1 MSMQTLKVLKGKV
14 LDSRVPLHRHRLHF
28 DALYL
33 NVWHH
38 SLALTV
44 EKGKLSCL
52 THSVQVQWPW
62 MLHPTPSSPSAP
74 PIKWLMSGEF
84 KECWFKDS
92 IGSHLRYSLSG
103 ILLRPFSPGSVAAT
117 AQRREGEA
125 ALETLRY
132 SLARRQVCNRRRGGE
147 DHTQELYLS
156 RLPQQLP
163 ELILSHC
170 CELLTKH

>member
-1 MSMQTLKVLKGKV
+1 MDIYFFILSTCQTENVLLHFVRMSVQTLRVLKGKL
-14 LDSRVPLHRHRLHF
+14 LDSRVPFHRHSPHF

-52 THSVQVQWPW
+52 TYSVQVQWPW
-62 MLHPTPSSPSAP
+62 MLHPTPTSSSAP

-92 IGSHLRYSLSG
+92 IGSHFTIQPVKNPLTPFQSWFSG
-103 ILLRPFSPGSVAAT
+103 SDGP
-117 AQRREGEA
+117 
-125 ALETLRY
+125 ET
-132 SLARRQVCNRRRGGE
+132 RRR
-147 DHTQELYLS
+147 S
-156 RLPQQLP
+156 RFRDSEIFSGLKPGV
-163 ELILSHC
+163 
-170 CELLTKH
+170 